1 MKYELLRCG
10 VDINR
15 DPIQEILVTRGIPCM
30 EIPNYLY
37 TTDADITPPEMLSNI
52 VEEAR
57 LLLSY
62 IGKNEKAL
70 LIVDSDCD
78 GLTSSA
84 VLTNFLYDLF
94 PTWTEHNL
102 YFFFHEGK

>member
-37 TTDADITPPEMLSNI
+37 TTDTDITPPLMKITVPMYPCGSLPMVN
-52 VEEAR
+52 
-57 LLLSY
+57 
-62 IGKNEKAL
+62 GN
-70 LIVDSDCD
+70 
-78 GLTSSA
+78 
-84 VLTNFLYDLF
+84 VLPLK
-94 PTWTEHNL
+94 W
-102 YFFFHEGK
+102 

>member
-37 TTDADITPPEMLSNI
+37 TTDTDITPPEMLSNI
-52 VEEAR
+52 VEGAR
-57 LLLSY
+57 LLLSC
-62 IGKNEKAL
+62 IDKNEKAL

-94 PTWTEHNL
+94 PAWTEHNL
-102 YFFFHEGK
+102 HFFFH

>member
-10 VDINR
+10 VDINK

-37 TTDADITPPEMLSNI
+37 TTDTDITPPEMLSNI
-52 VEEAR
+52 VEGAR

-62 IGKNEKAL
+62 IDKNEKAL
-70 LIVDSDCD
+70 LIRLIKLLIGS
-78 GLTSSA
+78 LAKS
-84 VLTNFLYDLF
+84 TNAPKTLPKIPHFSM
-94 PTWTEHNL
+94 
-102 YFFFHEGK
+102 

>member
-1 MKYELLRCG
+1 MKYELLRGG

-37 TTDADITPPEMLSNI
+37 TTDTDITPPEMLSNI
-52 VEEAR
+52 VEGAR

-62 IGKNEKAL
+62 IDKNEKAL

-94 PTWTEHNL
+94 PTWTTSYL
-102 YFFFHEGK
+102 DYFIH